1 MTIRTD
7 LSINWEADPR
17 IITVQAPSTEITMQ
31 DLLDTL
37 RDEERK
43 PANIDDDSIVDAAGK
58 ENLGGGVLVG
68 LTVTLQNARVAFE
81 ARPGPAYVQ
90 CNVAGGNLV
99 ALDSGGST
107 MSAIEPTAFTQV
119 VLANSSSATLQEQS
133 ALQYASFN
141 GGVTVDFSSPW
152 SGTVYP
158 NGTPQQPVNN
168 WADAYEIAVDR
179 GFYNIFVVGAAT
191 LGSGDDFD
199 NFTFTGESKTRTT
212 LTIEDAASV
221 QNCNFYD
228 MFVQGYLDGNSTL
241 IDCRVGD
248 LDYVAGCID
257 RCVLNGSQI
266 SLLGNAIFLDSYSGN
281 PADGTPTIDMG
292 GSGHNLMLRNYN
304 GKINL
309 KNKSGSEEAEID
321 LNSGTVGLD
330 NTVTGG
336 TITVRGVGEVH
347 VNGATAT
354 INTENLVNPA
364 TLSNAVVAET
374 IDGNIALGSALQ
386 VILAALA
393 GKAAG
398 GGTTVL
404 TFRNQGDTKNV
415 LTMVVDEQGNRAQI
429 TLNTD

>member
-1 MTIRTD
+1 
-7 LSINWEADPR
+7 
-17 IITVQAPSTEITMQ
+17 MQ

-37 RDEERK
+37 RDEESK
-43 PANIDDDSIVDAAGK
+43 AANIDNDGIVDAAGK
-58 ENLGGGVLVG
+58 ENLGGGVRVG
-68 LTVTLQNARVAFE
+68 LTVTLLNAKVAFE
-81 ARPGPAYVQ
+81 ARPGPTYVQ

-99 ALDSGGST
+99 ALDTGGAT

-119 VLANSSSATLQEQS
+119 VLANSSSATLQEQA
-133 ALQYASFN
+133 ALQYSSFN

-152 SGTVYP
+152 SGTAYP
-158 NGTPQQPVNN
+158 TGTPQQPVNN

-228 MFVQGYLDGNSTL
+228 MFIQGYLDGNSTL

-266 SLLGNAIFLDSYSGN
+266 SLLGNAILLDSYSGN

-304 GKINL
+304 GKISL
-309 KNKSGSEEAEID
+309 KNKSGSEEAEVD
-321 LNSGTVGLD
+321 LNSGTVELD
-330 NTVTGG
+330 STVTGG
-336 TITVRGVGEVH
+336 TIVVRGVGEVDA
-347 VNGATAT
+347 NGATAT
-354 INTENLVNPA
+354 VDTENLVNPTTVKNSIYA
-364 TLSNAVVAET
+364 GG
-374 IDGNIALGSALQ
+374 IDGAIDLQAALQ

-393 GKAAG
+393 GPAAG
-398 GGTTVL
+398 GGTATLV
-404 TFRNQGDTKNV
+404 FQNQAKTKNV
-415 LTMVVDEQGNRAQI
+415 LTMTVDENGNRTSIA
-429 TLNTD
+429 LNTD